1 MVALTSYT
9 WKPIEDLPG
18 DLTGLVQSELRSLS
32 QIWMDQKAALEDVEG
47 LRAFNERLK
56 RESAIETGVL
66 ERLYTLDRGIT
77 QLLIERG
84 IDAAFIPRDST
95 NRNPELVAAMI
106 RDHESAVDFLFDF
119 VKQQRSLST
128 SYIKELH
135 ALLTRHQ
142 ASTEAIDTLG
152 RRTEVPILKG
162 TYKTLPNN
170 PSRANGSVH
179 EYCPPEH
186 VASEMDRLLQLHEE
200 HERRDVPPEVEAAWL
215 HHRFTQIHPFQD
227 GNGRVARCLATLVF
241 VKAQWFPLVV
251 TRDER
256 ERYILALE
264 AADRGNLTDLVRL
277 FSALQKQAFV
287 RALGISARVLS
298 RNKPEQVI
306 GAAKDLLAERDR
318 AIRVEWERA
327 KQTAA
332 RLQQIAE
339 ERFRQI
345 AVRLDAEVGQFFPQR
360 RFSVDSE
367 PPGGERG
374 HYFRWQIRET
384 ARRLRYHA
392 NLAEYRAWTRLLLR
406 EHSQSEI
413 LLSFHAA
420 GQQFRGIVAVS
431 PCFFRREET
440 EDREREVVD
449 LTPLADEIFQVNYR
463 EPLAEAEQRF
473 RPWLEEVLTRGLEA
487 WRLGL

>member
-1 MVALTSYT
+1 MAALTSYT

-56 RESAIETGVL
+56 REWAIETGVL

-256 ERYILALE
+256 ERYILALRHLGSGPE
-264 AADRGNLTDLVRL
+264 PQQARASDRGRKGPSGRTRSGYTCRVGTRQADSSSTAANRRRTLPADCRSAGRRGRTVLPPEALLRRQRATRRGTRSL
-277 FSALQKQAFV
+277 FS
-287 RALGISARVLS
+287 
-298 RNKPEQVI
+298 
-306 GAAKDLLAERDR
+306 
-318 AIRVEWERA
+318 
-327 KQTAA
+327 
-332 RLQQIAE
+332 
-339 ERFRQI
+339 
-345 AVRLDAEVGQFFPQR
+345 
-360 RFSVDSE
+360 
-367 PPGGERG
+367 
-374 HYFRWQIRET
+374 
-384 ARRLRYHA
+384 
-392 NLAEYRAWTRLLLR
+392 
-406 EHSQSEI
+406 
-413 LLSFHAA
+413 
-420 GQQFRGIVAVS
+420 
-431 PCFFRREET
+431 
-440 EDREREVVD
+440 
-449 LTPLADEIFQVNYR
+449 LADYR
-463 EPLAEAEQRF
+463 DGQAPPVSR
-473 RPWLEEVLTRGLEA
+473 
-487 WRLGL
+487 